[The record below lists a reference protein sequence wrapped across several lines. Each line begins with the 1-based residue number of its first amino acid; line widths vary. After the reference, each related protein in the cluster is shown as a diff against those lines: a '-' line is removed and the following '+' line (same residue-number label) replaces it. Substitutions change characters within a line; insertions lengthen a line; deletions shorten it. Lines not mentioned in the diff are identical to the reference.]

1 MSPSPSDIIWK
12 QYGKKKPFDNLLNLV
27 MDIVLFIVTVIVSTP
42 SNNELILH
50 RIFEKLNINQFIGSS
65 IGSKDK
71 GNTYYKQLV

>member
-12 QYGKKKPFDNLLNLV
+12 QYGNKKPFDNLLNLV

-50 RIFEKLNINQFIGSS
+50 RIFEKLNIN
-65 IGSKDK
+65 
-71 GNTYYKQLV
+71 

>member
-12 QYGKKKPFDNLLNLV
+12 QYANKKPFDNLLNLV

-50 RIFEKLNINQFIGSS
+50 RIFEKLNLN
-65 IGSKDK
+65 
-71 GNTYYKQLV
+71 